1 VAGPAIVSVG
11 GDLSGIMSVVLLV
24 NSKAI
29 SMNAPPIPPGS
40 GSSPVR
46 DLAARIYVELVGRV
60 MLTKDQA
67 KPNPVDLAK
76 YCYKLAEAFQSVEI
90 DAQKD
95 AVAKMAKYDVKVDD
109 ITNWKK

>member
-1 VAGPAIVSVG
+1 
-11 GDLSGIMSVVLLV
+11 MTF
-24 NSKAI
+24 
-29 SMNAPPIPPGS
+29 PPTLPGS

-46 DLAARIYVELVGRV
+46 DLAAQIYIELVGRV

-95 AVAKMAKYDVKVDD
+95 ALAKMAKYDVKVDD
-109 ITNWKK
+109 MTSWKK

>member
-1 VAGPAIVSVG
+1 
-11 GDLSGIMSVVLLV
+11 MSSPLT
-24 NSKAI
+24 
-29 SMNAPPIPPGS
+29 PPGS
-40 GSSPVR
+40 TSSPVR

-60 MLTKDQA
+60 MLTKDQ

-90 DAQKD
+90 DAQKE

-109 ITNWKK
+109 MTSWKK